1 MQSHITASHS
11 EAARAHQ
18 ESTYNPTAKAADD
31 VSVSEDS
38 DWDPDQ
44 KPCLPYR
51 KGFVISALRHEPPEP
66 FGMRYNTK
74 TPAEQKGWKNMSQ
87 TEYCVSRPPLEGRT
101 VEGVRQSLCI
111 TSTLRTGHH
120 RGAQIVVVDK
130 TMVAK
135 IYDPLYYS
143 ALNDCGTQ
151 DDVVID
157 ADGDYCRE
165 AAAYEQLQK
174 SAAVAAV
181 IPAFYG
187 TWTIDVETPIKRRG
201 RKKTKVIRAVRM
213 ILIERIFGDCMDNV
227 DAYDL
232 RERIRSMILK
242 KTLVA
247 DAIVS
252 DADVYHGDICPR
264 NVMILGSDYDDPDI
278 PICDIKVEVKIIDF
292 NVAAVLSHPRYGLRK
307 YMDLVDQL
315 KIDWPSKMRS
325 PIVDYFGHIAEFST
339 EGWCSNKD
347 MEPERWLWA
356 QFHDDERFVPV
367 LWDPNNPNKAPEY
380 QELPVAHQCAKIDSA
395 LGNTLDGSEKED
407 DDSSSSEHNGS
418 NSSEEK
424 TKENSS
430 DDGSVDIEQHKDG
443 EIKRDEHATYVA

>member
-135 IYDPLYYS
+135 IYDPL
-143 ALNDCGTQ
+143 
-151 DDVVID
+151 
-157 ADGDYCRE
+157 
-165 AAAYEQLQK
+165 
-174 SAAVAAV
+174 
-181 IPAFYG
+181 
-187 TWTIDVETPIKRRG
+187 
-201 RKKTKVIRAVRM
+201 
-213 ILIERIFGDCMDNV
+213 
-227 DAYDL
+227 
-232 RERIRSMILK
+232 
-242 KTLVA
+242 
-247 DAIVS
+247 
-252 DADVYHGDICPR
+252 
-264 NVMILGSDYDDPDI
+264 
-278 PICDIKVEVKIIDF
+278 
-292 NVAAVLSHPRYGLRK
+292 
-307 YMDLVDQL
+307 
-315 KIDWPSKMRS
+315 
-325 PIVDYFGHIAEFST
+325 
-339 EGWCSNKD
+339 
-347 MEPERWLWA
+347 
-356 QFHDDERFVPV
+356 
-367 LWDPNNPNKAPEY
+367 
-380 QELPVAHQCAKIDSA
+380 
-395 LGNTLDGSEKED
+395 
-407 DDSSSSEHNGS
+407 
-418 NSSEEK
+418 
-424 TKENSS
+424 
-430 DDGSVDIEQHKDG
+430 
-443 EIKRDEHATYVA
+443 